1 MAKHAHTPTPI
12 GTPTRRSLFAA
23 AAAASAI
30 GITAGAA
37 ACVADLVPVEAEP
50 DAALLSMRAELL
62 AAVADV
68 SLSEMVDETSDE
80 TISEAGVRLV
90 NACWAIIQAPVAQT
104 SAGRA
109 LKAAAAMHEH
119 RFNFV
124 AGRWVNDGSEMAWS
138 VLSEIAG
145 EVYAPVSVPERVRA
159 MTQPGRA

>member
-1 MAKHAHTPTPI
+1 MTNAT
-12 GTPTRRSLFAA
+12 TRRSLFAA
-23 AAAASAI
+23 AGAVVMGA

-37 ACVADLVPVEAEP
+37 ASVADLVPVEAEP

-80 TISEAGVRLV
+80 ATSEAGVRLV
-90 NACWAIIQAPVAQT
+90 NACWAIVRSPVPQT

-124 AGRWVNDGSEMAWS
+124 AGRWVDDGSEMAWS

-159 MTQPGRA
+159 MTQPARA